1 MNTPTNQTVSVHTR
15 PWAGLMA
22 DVDTSAGRR
31 ASVTPAQATINT
43 FQPISLAEMA
53 DVALLNRT
61 DTKFVLATG
70 DLLAALA
77 GLNDVYR
84 VLEVDGIR
92 LNHYQT
98 LYFDTPDFALY
109 HCHHAGATERYKVRA
124 RAYVESDLA
133 FFEIK
138 RKTRKKRTVKDRL
151 QTPQMVTRV
160 ERDTAVFLHHHYPY
174 DPADLRPALWNSFTR
189 LTLVSTVRPERLT
202 IDFDLAFY
210 VEQRRVTLPGVAV
223 AEVKQDGFSANSDFI
238 REIRARHAHPT
249 SFSKYCLGAALLYPH
264 LKHNNFKR
272 QLLLV
277 QKLLSGG
284 NHAYTH

>member
-1 MNTPTNQTVSVHTR
+1 MDTTAIPTPHNMQ
-15 PWAGLMA
+15 PWAVQMA
-22 DVDTSAGRR
+22 GTTTAAALGTGVAPAHALVGRFR
-31 ASVTPAQATINT
+31 
-43 FQPISLAEMA
+43 PISLAEMA

-77 GLNDVYR
+77 DLSSAYR
-84 VLEVDGIR
+84 VLEVNGIR

-109 HCHHAGATERYKVRA
+109 HRHHVGAAERYKVRA
-124 RAYVESDLA
+124 RTYVESDLA
-133 FFEIK
+133 FFEVK
-138 RKTRKKRTVKDRL
+138 HKTKKKRTVKDRL
-151 QTPQMVTRV
+151 QTPQMVTKMG
-160 ERDTAVFLHHHYPY
+160 RDTAVFLHHHYPY

-189 LTLVSTVRPERLT
+189 LTLVSTARPERLT

-223 AEVKQDGFSANSDFI
+223 AEVKQDGFSTNSDFI

-249 SFSKYCLGAALLYPH
+249 SFSKYCLGVALLYPH